1 MRSSIEFATRS
12 PAVLPPIGNGELS
25 LQIDPEGAMSP
36 EFGLK
41 SVCHVSNWQGMIPGI
56 RRAGWR
62 WGGDHRAGRE
72 LFPFGFFTQELPGRG
87 EPSRR
92 RLTFDT
98 DLAEVVSEVSWEDGT
113 VLTSE
118 IFCHAT
124 ENLVAIRKHASV
136 PVPFRFHHH
145 PEHRRLTMKPRKPG
159 LWDCIYDL
167 DEIREEPFALFA
179 TGPGFSPEENGLIW
193 SGTLT
198 ECVWVLAWGEPAIRK
213 AGSSSFEEL
222 RREHR
227 AAWADFYRRS
237 TTPPLPARLKRCY
250 DMALYHLKISTT
262 RWSVPTGLFDS
273 HWHGRFFAFDELFIL
288 RGLLS
293 AGCFEEARRIPA
305 FRIATFDRARQRECK
320 DARGDGSCFYPLET
334 LEDGTEGAPAG
345 FWLDHVF
352 HNANVAL
359 GIAEYA
365 KRSGDMQILEQGGK
379 EVIRSCALF
388 FEQRMLYECGG
399 RTILGSCTDM
409 ERLGEHRRSP
419 FMTTC
424 AAIALF
430 RTAAE
435 FADSPADAGHY
446 RDLAHRLEAGLPVEN
461 GRFVAY
467 SGGPSA
473 SIGLL
478 GGFYPYAVLSP
489 QNELALA
496 ALDSFVASER
506 QVGNMYDTGNGVCAW
521 YRLWKC
527 MACLYAGRRE
537 TAESELELL
546 LAETGCWGE
555 LFEIYEKSMRPFFA
569 TAEGIFLS
577 LLHQLYKP

>member
-1 MRSSIEFATRS
+1 
-12 PAVLPPIGNGELS
+12 
-25 LQIDPEGAMSP
+25 
-36 EFGLK
+36 
-41 SVCHVSNWQGMIPGI
+41 
-56 RRAGWR
+56 
-62 WGGDHRAGRE
+62 
-72 LFPFGFFTQELPGRG
+72 
-87 EPSRR
+87 
-92 RLTFDT
+92 
-98 DLAEVVSEVSWEDGT
+98 
-113 VLTSE
+113 
-118 IFCHAT
+118 
-124 ENLVAIRKHASV
+124 
-136 PVPFRFHHH
+136 
-145 PEHRRLTMKPRKPG
+145 
-159 LWDCIYDL
+159 
-167 DEIREEPFALFA
+167 
-179 TGPGFSPEENGLIW
+179 
-193 SGTLT
+193 
-198 ECVWVLAWGEPAIRK
+198 
-213 AGSSSFEEL
+213 
-222 RREHR
+222 
-227 AAWADFYRRS
+227 
-237 TTPPLPARLKRCY
+237 
-250 DMALYHLKISTT
+250 
-262 RWSVPTGLFDS
+262 
-273 HWHGRFFAFDELFIL
+273 
-288 RGLLS
+288 
-293 AGCFEEARRIPA
+293 
-305 FRIATFDRARQRECK
+305 
-320 DARGDGSCFYPLET
+320 
-334 LEDGTEGAPAG
+334 
-345 FWLDHVF
+345 
-352 HNANVAL
+352 
-359 GIAEYA
+359 
-365 KRSGDMQILEQGGK
+365 
-379 EVIRSCALF
+379 
-388 FEQRMLYECGG
+388 MLYECGG

-409 ERLGEHRRSP
+409 ERLGEHRRNP

-546 LAETGCWGE
+546 LAETGCWGSC
-555 LFEIYEKSMRPFFA
+555 LKSTKKSMRPFFA